1 MRSLAKVEG
10 PEIEKGSILFF
21 NVETVAFL
29 FTKLEVEMLSGKTA
43 SAMYV
48 KYSGT
53 VINPMGTPLCLD
65 DAVS

>member
-1 MRSLAKVEG
+1 MLKPSH
-10 PEIEKGSILFF
+10 FF
-21 NVETVAFL
+21 LLNL
-29 FTKLEVEMLSGKTA
+29 RVEMLSGKTA
-43 SAMYV
+43 SAVYV